1 MCGNRV
7 EADVSGVVCLIGR
20 VRVLGFARVIRVIR
34 VGECFEWWQDVDI
47 AVLGI
52 LLCAEPVVSEQFE
65 DGEEH
70 TDDFASECFVVEQRA
85 EADLLF
91 VSDASTDAID
101 VDGDR
106 RIVVED
112 ACRPRIILQFED
124 SAECADEV
132 PEFDFLDPVVR
143 GISTGLGPI
152 VGESWVAFLPLGG
165 TIFESLRGVLE
176 LAVFE
181 QLLNQ
186 VAAGIFIEFDVGFGF
201 VRGQHESAFDFRQRA
216 GHDDEVAN
224 GVEVDVFE
232 QLEVVEERSDDGCDW
247 QVGDIEFVASNE
259 VEQEV
264 EGTGV
269 EVQFDA
275 IFDRCHGGGTV
286 PSAAPAI
293 NRSFDALVGGCYPV
307 ALIDR
312 EAATVWRCC
321 VS

>member
-1 MCGNRV
+1 V
-7 EADVSGVVCLIGR
+7 IGR
-20 VRVLGFARVIRVIR
+20 VGVLGFVR

-70 TDDFASECFVVEQRA
+70 ADDFTSECFVVEQRV

-91 VSDASTDAID
+91 GSDASADAID

-106 RIVVED
+106 GIVVED
-112 ACRPRIILQFED
+112 TGRSCVFLQFED

-143 GISTGLGPI
+143 GISTGLWPI

-186 VAAGIFIEFDVGFGF
+186 VAARIFIEFDFGFGF

-224 GVEVDVFE
+224 GVEVDGFE
-232 QLEVVEERSDDGCDW
+232 QLEIVEKLSDNGCDW
-247 QVGDIEFVASNE
+247 QLADIELIASNE

-269 EVQFDA
+269 EVEFDA
-275 IFDRCHGGGTV
+275 VLGRCHVGGTV
-286 PSAAPAI
+286 ASVAVAI

-312 EAATVWRCC
+312 EAATVWRCR
-321 VS
+321 VSRSAVNS